1 MEIIYSSTYNFVAL
15 LIFFPFL
22 FTLFGKLLRKSSTK
36 QEKLPPG
43 PWRLPIIGSLHH
55 LRGALL
61 FPHRTLKNLATKYGP
76 IMYLQLGEIPA
87 VIISSPNM
95 VKEILK
101 THELAFAT
109 KPQLTSID
117 ITTYNYK
124 DIAFAPYGDKW
135 RQMRDICV
143 TELLSTKMVKSFS
156 SIRKDEIMRLLSS
169 IRSTNGTRLVN
180 LTELILRYT
189 NSVTCRSAF
198 GKVCTNQ
205 DQLINLLR
213 DVLDTLGGFDVA
225 DLFPSWKLLHKM
237 SGVKS
242 KLLKMHKKVDEALE
256 NIVNEHIKN
265 RALGCKGNGDILIG
279 VGEDLVDVLLRI
291 KENGELQFPITS
303 DHIKAIIS
311 DMFAAG
317 TETSAATII
326 WALSEMMRRPNIMAK
341 AQNEVR
347 QVFEGKTTFNEDDLD
362 KLTYLKLVIKETLR
376 LHPPSTLL
384 PRECRKQ
391 TYINGY
397 MIPPKTR
404 VLINTWALGRDSE
417 SWDDPESFIPERFEN
432 SHVDYMGNYFEF
444 IPFGSGRRICPG
456 MQFGLTNVK
465 HPLAQLLYHFDWV
478 LPYGANPEDLDMIEK
493 NGLSAAKHK
502 DLCLIAIEHKDDGK
516 V

>member
-1 MEIIYSSTYNFVAL
+1 MEITYSSIFNFVQL
-15 LIFFPFL
+15 LTFFSFL
-22 FTLFGKLLRKSSTK
+22 FILFDKRRKST
-36 QEKLPPG
+36 QQNLPPG
-43 PWRLPIIGSLHH
+43 PWRLPVIGSLHH

-61 FPHRTLKNLATKYGP
+61 FPHRTLKILSSKYGP

-87 VIISSPNM
+87 VVVSSPKM
-95 VKEILK
+95 VEEVLQ

-109 KPQLTSID
+109 KPQLTSIT

-135 RQMRDICV
+135 RQMRNICV

-156 SIRKDEIMRLLSS
+156 SIRRDEISNLISS
-169 IRSTNGTRLVN
+169 IQSTKGSRVVN
-180 LTELILRYT
+180 LTEKILRFT

-198 GKVCTNQ
+198 GKVYTNQ
-205 DQLINLLR
+205 DELINLLR

-225 DLFPSWKLLHKM
+225 DLFPSWMLLHKM

-242 KLLKMHKKVDEALE
+242 KLIKLHQKVDVALE

-265 RALGCKGNGDILIG
+265 RALGSKENGDQFG
-279 VGEDLVDVLLRI
+279 GEDLVDVLLRI
-291 KENGELQFPITS
+291 KENNELQFPITS

-326 WALSEMMRRPNIMAK
+326 WALSEMVRRPKIMAK
-341 AQNEVR
+341 VQSEVR
-347 QVFEGKTTFNEDDLD
+347 QAFKGKTNFDEEDLE
-362 KLTYLKLVIKETLR
+362 KLSYLKLVIKETLR

-384 PRECRKQ
+384 PRECRKL
-391 TYINGY
+391 TYIDGY
-397 MIPPKTR
+397 TIPPKTR
-404 VLINTWALGRDSE
+404 VLINTWALGRDPE
-417 SWDDPESFIPERFEN
+417 SWDNPESFIPERFEK
-432 SHVDYMGNYFEF
+432 SPVDYMGNYFQF

-465 HPLAQLLYHFDWV
+465 HPLARLLYHFDWA
-478 LPYGANPEDLDMIEK
+478 LPNGASPKDLDMLEK
-493 NGLSAAKHK
+493 TGLSAAKQK
-502 DLCLIAIEHKDDGK
+502 DLCLIAIDHRDDFK
-516 V
+516 FDVVL

>member
-15 LIFFPFL
+15 LIFFSFL
-22 FTLFGKLLRKSSTK
+22 FTLFDKLLRKSSTK

-61 FPHRTLKNLATKYGP
+61 FPHRTLKNLATEYGP

-87 VIISSPNM
+87 VIVSSPNM

-135 RQMRDICV
+135 RQMRNICV
-143 TELLSTKMVKSFS
+143 TELLSSKMVKSFS

-169 IRSTNGTRLVN
+169 IRSTNGSHLVN

-198 GKVCTNQ
+198 GKVRTNQ

-242 KLLKMHKKVDEALE
+242 KLLQMHKKVDEALE

-265 RALGCKGNGDILIG
+265 RALGCKGNGDKLIG
-279 VGEDLVDVLLRI
+279 GEDLVDVLLRI
-291 KENGELQFPITS
+291 KENDELQFPITS

-311 DMFAAG
+311 V
-317 TETSAATII
+317 T
-326 WALSEMMRRPNIMAK
+326 LSEMMRRPNIMAK

-347 QVFEGKTTFNEDDLD
+347 QVFKGKTTFNEDDLD

-384 PRECRKQ
+384 SRECRKQ

-397 MIPPKTR
+397 TIPPKTR

-417 SWDDPESFIPERFEN
+417 SWDDPERFIPERFEN

-516 V
+516 I

>member
-1 MEIIYSSTYNFVAL
+1 MEIIYSSTLNLVTL
-15 LIFFPFL
+15 LIIFFSFL
-22 FTLFGKLLRKSSTK
+22 FILFDKRRKLSR

-43 PWRLPIIGSLHH
+43 PWRLPVIGSLHH

-61 FPHRTLKNLATKYGP
+61 FPHRTLANLATKYGP

-87 VIISSPNM
+87 VVVSSPNM
-95 VKEILK
+95 AKEILK

-109 KPQLTSID
+109 KPQLTSIN

-135 RQMRDICV
+135 RQMRNICV

-156 SIRKDEIMRLLSS
+156 SIREDEISNLVSS
-169 IRSTNGTRLVN
+169 IRSAKGSPRVVN
-180 LTELILRYT
+180 LTEKILLYT

-198 GKVCTNQ
+198 GKVYTNQ
-205 DQLINLLR
+205 DELINLLR

-242 KLLKMHKKVDEALE
+242 RLLKMHQKVDAALE

-265 RALGCKGNGDILIG
+265 RALGSKGNGDQLIG
-279 VGEDLVDVLLRI
+279 GEDLVDVLLRI
-291 KENGELQFPITS
+291 KENGELQFPIST

-326 WALSEMMRRPNIMAK
+326 WALSEMMRRPKIMAK

-347 QVFEGKTTFNEDDLD
+347 QVFKGKTTFDEEDID
-362 KLTYLKLVIKETLR
+362 KLSYLKLVIKETLR

-384 PRECRKQ
+384 PRECGIQ
-391 TYINGY
+391 TYIDGY

-417 SWDDPESFIPERFEN
+417 SWADFENFIPERFEN
-432 SHVDYMGNYFEF
+432 SRVDYMGNYFEF

-478 LPYGANPEDLDMIEK
+478 LPHGASPEDLDMIEK
-493 NGLSAAKHK
+493 NGLSAAKQK
-502 DLCLIAIEHKDDGK
+502 DLCLVAIDHKDEGK
-516 V
+516 I

>member
-1 MEIIYSSTYNFVAL
+1 
-15 LIFFPFL
+15 
-22 FTLFGKLLRKSSTK
+22 
-36 QEKLPPG
+36 
-43 PWRLPIIGSLHH
+43 
-55 LRGALL
+55 
-61 FPHRTLKNLATKYGP
+61 
-76 IMYLQLGEIPA
+76 
-87 VIISSPNM
+87 
-95 VKEILK
+95 
-101 THELAFAT
+101 
-109 KPQLTSID
+109 
-117 ITTYNYK
+117 
-124 DIAFAPYGDKW
+124 
-135 RQMRDICV
+135 
-143 TELLSTKMVKSFS
+143 
-156 SIRKDEIMRLLSS
+156 MRLLSS
-169 IRSTNGTRLVN
+169 IRSTNGSHLVN

-198 GKVCTNQ
+198 GKVYTNQ

-265 RALGCKGNGDILIG
+265 RSLGCKGNGEKLVG
-279 VGEDLVDVLLRI
+279 GEDLVDVLLRV

-347 QVFEGKTTFNEDDLD
+347 QVFKGNTTINEDDLD
-362 KLTYLKLVIKETLR
+362 KLIYLKLVIKETLR

-397 MIPPKTR
+397 TIPPKTR

-417 SWDDPESFIPERFEN
+417 SWDDTESFIPERFEN

>member
-22 FTLFGKLLRKSSTK
+22 YTLFVKLLRKSSTK

-61 FPHRTLKNLATKYGP
+61 FPHRSLKNLATKYGP

-87 VIISSPNM
+87 VIISSPIM

-101 THELAFAT
+101 IHELAFAT
-109 KPQLTSID
+109 KPQLTSIN

-135 RQMRDICV
+135 RQMRNICV

-169 IRSTNGTRLVN
+169 IRSTNASHLVN

-265 RALGCKGNGDILIG
+265 RALGYKGNGDI

-347 QVFEGKTTFNEDDLD
+347 QVFKGNTTINEDDLD
-362 KLTYLKLVIKETLR
+362 KLIYLKLVIKETLR

-397 MIPPKTR
+397 TIPPKTR

>member
-1 MEIIYSSTYNFVAL
+1 MEIIYSSTFNFVAL
-15 LIFFPFL
+15 LLIFFSFL
-22 FTLFGKLLRKSSTK
+22 FTLFGKLRRKSSIS

-87 VIISSPNM
+87 VVISSPNM
-95 VKEILK
+95 AKEILK
-101 THELAFAT
+101 TYELAFAT
-109 KPQLTSID
+109 KPQLSSIN

-124 DIAFAPYGDKW
+124 DIAFAPFGDKW
-135 RQMRDICV
+135 RQMRNICV

-156 SIRKDEIMRLLSS
+156 SIRKDEVMKLVSS
-169 IRSTNGTRLVN
+169 IRSTNGSRVVN
-180 LTELILRYT
+180 LTEEILRYT

-198 GKVCTNQ
+198 GKVYTNQ
-205 DQLINLLR
+205 NELIDLLR

-225 DLFPSWKLLHKM
+225 DLFPSWKILHKM

-242 KLLKMHKKVDEALE
+242 RLLKLHQKVDKALE
-256 NIVNEHIKN
+256 DIVTEHIKN
-265 RALGCKGNGDILIG
+265 RALGSKGNGDILIG
-279 VGEDLVDVLLRI
+279 GEDLVDVLLRI
-291 KENGELQFPITS
+291 KENDALQFPITS

-326 WALSEMMRRPNIMAK
+326 WALSEMMRRPKIMAK

-347 QVFEGKTTFNEDDLD
+347 QVFKGKTTFDEEDLD

-384 PRECRKQ
+384 PRECRKE
-391 TYINGY
+391 TYIDGY

-404 VLINTWALGRDSE
+404 VLINTWALGRDVE
-417 SWDDPESFIPERFEN
+417 SWDDPENFMPERFEN
-432 SHVDYMGNYFEF
+432 CPIDYLGNYFEF

-465 HPLAQLLYHFDWV
+465 HPLARLLYHFDWT
-478 LPYGANPEDLDMIEK
+478 LPYGTSPEELDMVEK
-493 NGLSAAKHK
+493 NGLSAAKQK
-502 DLCLIAIEHKDDGK
+502 DLCLIAIEHTDHGY
-516 V
+516 